1 MSEKQDTVFD
11 ITAEQ
16 TKWTRADMVSNLL
29 ELYVLV
35 PIRIIWDDFRARIGS
50 MILLLYLFMGTVG
63 LFLVRDPQ
71 PGQASPAI
79 GMFENLSYPFGTTK
93 LGKDIFASIVHAT
106 PFMFQMMI
114 AGAVFTCAVATVV
127 GLMAGYRGG
136 IVDRVMTTVTDIALV
151 IPGLP
156 LFIVLAAFLN
166 PTNPIVIGIVL
177 SVNRWAGLARQVRSQ
192 VLSTKT
198 ASYVEASQI
207 IGMSTPQILAID
219 LLPSVMPFVL
229 IRFVGAA
236 RGIIFSSVAL
246 FFLGVLPSSRE
257 NWGIM
262 LQNAYNV
269 GNALNSPT
277 YYHWMFAP
285 IITIALISFGLTLL
299 AQSADRLFNPRIRA
313 RHASFTEAESDEPEE
328 TEPLAPPDSMT

>member
-1 MSEKQDTVFD
+1 MAQQDSVFEVRS
-11 ITAEQ
+11 EQ
-16 TKWTRADMVSNLL
+16 TKWTKGDIAKQLL
-29 ELYVLV
+29 EVYLFV
-35 PIRIIWDDFRARIGS
+35 PLRIIWNDARARVGSLIILGYVFLGTIG
-50 MILLLYLFMGTVG
+50 LV
-63 LFLVRDPQ
+63 LVRTPQ
-71 PGQASPAI
+71 PGQAPPAI
-79 GMFENLSYPFGTTK
+79 GFWEQPFNYPFGTTK
-93 LGKDIFASIVHAT
+93 LGKDVFASIVHAT

-114 AGAVFTCAVATVV
+114 AGAVFTCAVATTV
-127 GLMAGYRGG
+127 GLLAGYRGG
-136 IVDRVMTTVTDIALV
+136 VVDRLLTTATDIALV

-156 LFIVLAAFLN
+156 LFIVLALFVQ
-166 PTNPIVIGIVL
+166 PTDPFTVGVVL

-198 ASYVEASQI
+198 TSYVEASQI

-246 FFLGVLPSSRE
+246 FFLGVLPSSKE

-262 LQNAYNV
+262 LNKAYQV

-277 YYHWMFAP
+277 YYHWIFAP
-285 IITIALISFGLTLL
+285 ILAIALISFGLTLL

-313 RHASFTEAESDEPEE
+313 RHASFTEAEADEIDEGEQIAASDSI
-328 TEPLAPPDSMT
+328 T